1 MSPKP
6 TKPIDA
12 PLDRPP
18 FFTPELYIVVAQ
30 FSKVQHTWGSKVET
44 YQKLVVADD
53 GYKAVSFTRLY
64 FANKHNLEPS
74 AITILTYTRC
84 NGGEAFL
91 EGTDGN
97 EYNVRIGIAVVGN
110 TEAWDGTPTYVPN
123 DVQLDTT
130 TNKGS

>member
-6 TKPIDA
+6 TKPIDGQLTAA
-12 PLDRPP
+12 PMYQ
-18 FFTPELYIVVAQ
+18 PELYIVVAQ

-44 YQKLVVADD
+44 YQKLVIADNGD
-53 GYKAVSFTRLY
+53 KAVSFTRLH
-64 FANKHNLEPS
+64 FAKRHNLEPN

-91 EGTDGN
+91 DGTDGN

-110 TEAWDGTPTYVPN
+110 TDDWEGTPTYVPN

-130 TNKGS
+130 TNKGK